1 MINTKYVLSRGRGDV
16 KYVNGV
22 RVFRVVALRDIR
34 PGVPKG
40 STGGYVASDACLSIH
55 GRSWV
60 AGDACVLYGARVV
73 NDALVRDNALVS
85 IGSVVEDSAVVM
97 DGATVIESTVS
108 GHATVFGAAR
118 IRRVNVG
125 GSAFICGKARV
136 EGSDKAF
143 LNIDPYAVLRD
154 DKPVTSPD
162 HYRVCIGMN
171 GEVMTIDTRSKMYY
185 IGSWAGYEN
194 QYFERLKSGLTR
206 DFNSYQKLLRENAAL
221 YGNLK
226 PYVMED
232 SLTKGGL

>member
-1 MINTKYVLSRGRGDV
+1 MNNTKYVLSRGRGDV
-16 KYVNGV
+16 KYVNGT

-97 DGATVIESTVS
+97 DGATVNESTVS

-125 GSAFICGKARV
+125 GSAFVCGKAIV

-154 DKPVTSPD
+154 NKPVTSPD

-185 IGSWAGYEN
+185 IGSWEGFEN
-194 QYFERLKSGLTR
+194 QYFDKLKSGLVDEFHSYTKLFR
-206 DFNSYQKLLRENAAL
+206 DNHVR
-221 YGNLK
+221 YGCMK
-226 PYVMED
+226 PYKIDDV
-232 SLTKGGL
+232 LTKGGL